1 MIYRPLGQSG
11 ITASAIAHGAWA
23 IGGWMWG
30 GTDEERSVRSIQASI
45 DAGVNFIDTA
55 PAYGL
60 GLSERIV
67 GQAIQGRRDKVIL
80 ATKCGLVW
88 HTPRGTFFVDQ
99 NGTRIHRY
107 LGAQSIRYEV
117 EQSLRRLNTD
127 YIDLYQTHWQD
138 ATTPIAETMG
148 TLLELKQ
155 EGKIRAIGVSNCS
168 VQQLRQ
174 YQDTGT
180 IDTAQERFNML
191 DRAREAEYL
200 PYCRRH
206 NIAVLAYSPL
216 ANGLLTGKVDP
227 DRVFPPD
234 DLRHSNPLY
243 TRESRVRV
251 NGMLDQMREVANRH
265 RLSIGQLAI
274 AWTIAQPGLTHALV
288 GARDAT
294 QATENAA
301 AAVMLTAAG
310 HDVTVLE
317 REAIVGVAASCTSAT
332 SGSTPAPSS

>member
-30 GTDEERSVRSIQASI
+30 GTDEERSVRSIQASL

-55 PAYGL
+55 PAYGM

-67 GQAIQGRRDKVIL
+67 GQALEGRRDKVIL

-88 HTPRGTFFVDQ
+88 HTNRGTFFVDQ
-99 NGTRIHRY
+99 DGTRIHRY

-117 EQSLRRLNTD
+117 EQSLRRLRTD

-138 ATTPIAETMG
+138 DTTPIAETMG

-155 EGKIRAIGVSNCS
+155 QGKIRAIGVSNCTLE
-168 VQQLRQ
+168 QLKR
-174 YQDTGT
+174 YLAIGPV
-180 IDTAQERFNML
+180 DTAQEHYNML
-191 DRAREAEYL
+191 DRALDGEYL

-206 NIAVLAYSPL
+206 SIAVLAYSPL
-216 ANGLLTGKVDP
+216 ANGLLTGTVDP
-227 DRVFPPD
+227 ARVFPEGA
-234 DLRHSNPLY
+234 LRHDNPLY
-243 TRESRVRV
+243 TRQSRIRV
-251 NGMLDQMREVANRH
+251 NGMLDQMRGVAKKH
-265 RLSIGQLAI
+265 GLTIGQLVI

-288 GARDAT
+288 GARDAA
-294 QATENAA
+294 QAKENAA
-301 AAVMLTAAG
+301 AAVMLPAAELAEIAE
-310 HDVTVLE
+310 TL
-317 REAIVGVAASCTSAT
+317 RAPALAGV
-332 SGSTPAPSS
+332 